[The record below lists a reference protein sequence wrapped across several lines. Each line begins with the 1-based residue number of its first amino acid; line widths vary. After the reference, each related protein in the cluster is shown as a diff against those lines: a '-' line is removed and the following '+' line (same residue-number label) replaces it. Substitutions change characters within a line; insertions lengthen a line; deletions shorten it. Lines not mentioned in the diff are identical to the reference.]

1 MEFPVQ
7 EVHRPAIRIEP
18 IEMMPKCGEYLKRSE
33 FSWIFPWREKNFIDE
48 KGQAFFLNFREII
61 LSISPEPL
69 SPPFSEAWI
78 VAHPFQTAKRNTG
91 IPASARGEVVLRCLE
106 RARALLN

>member
-18 IEMMPKCGEYLKRSE
+18 IEMMRERGDYLKRGR

-61 LSISPEPL
+61 LGISREPL
-69 SPPFSEAWI
+69 SPPFSGGVDRCTIHPKPRNGTQAFLPVR
-78 VAHPFQTAKRNTG
+78 VAELH
-91 IPASARGEVVLRCLE
+91 SAVSKEQLRF
-106 RARALLN
+106 